1 MFPHRV
7 AFSSAGL
14 RRRPGNWYFLAKA
27 GVLPCLVGLW
37 FWCSAASTSAVILW
51 SDSGSTLA
59 HNTGPGADILE
70 GAVKRD
76 DTSSDTLYFKFHLTP
91 LSDVTT
97 EDYFAGFELYD
108 ADAEHVA
115 IGNALKAWAY
125 SAFLGQAEGTD
136 AGKGGYIDL
145 HSSNPEAAAGANG
158 STYEF
163 PRNGVERTI
172 VFKVQYV
179 AGGDDLVTVW
189 LSPDLGPGANEV
201 YQAEE
206 FTTRFNADAS
216 FDEIHLRHGG
226 GGGGWIFSDMAIATS
241 FSDFVDTSSAKPA
254 RTAFSGSLGTG
265 LLNFRSWQKEPGMPH
280 SAIRGL
286 AQTRDGF
293 ICLGSDDGLSRFDGV
308 RFTSMNAGLET
319 GPVRALLNDS
329 HGTLWVG
336 TSTNGL
342 FRCENGRFSRVTMS
356 GSEVGRGFITSLSED
371 SQGTLWVGTE
381 TGLISLKRNT
391 SGFRTDSQA
400 FAGKAIEGLCKD
412 TNDTMFAAVSGIGL
426 FRLQNGSW
434 VALSEPSINSLLQDT
449 HCVLIDQKGRTWVG
463 AANEFVLC
471 EEEGQW
477 RRYRMPRHGN
487 SSRVTALAEEP
498 DGTIWAASEGEGLF
512 QFKGGRMT
520 AIDSNSGLTDNQ
532 ASALLVDNEGK
543 LWVGTQSGLD
553 RLQRREVFVF
563 GQNEGLG
570 YGAVRGLAEVVPGVV
585 WAAKPNDGL
594 YRWKGETFDRL
605 TAAGLS
611 ARDHTLGAVL
621 TARDRS
627 CWAACQGGLLHF
639 KDPQAV
645 ADESRLF
652 ALSNLNVTSL
662 AEDPAGNIW
671 AGSREG
677 QLWKLSSGN
686 WIDISNFS
694 QSASVTAVLPF
705 ADGSTWI
712 GTDGNGL
719 YQLKQQN
726 LLHFDKRDGLAAES
740 IRTLHEGPR
749 NTLWIGTTGGGLSR
763 WRDGQ
768 FVNFDSRKGLPDNTV
783 SQIVEDDSGRLWLGT
798 TRGIACV
805 TKRDLEAVGAGDAST
820 LYPLIYGKADGMPSE
835 ECDTGFFPAGL
846 KTGSGLLWFSTTKGV
861 VVIDPRH
868 LPASTPPPTAVI
880 EQVLVDGKEI
890 SGSATD
896 SLRPAGID
904 SSPILRVPP
913 GRHHFEFQYTGPS
926 FDFPERTHFRYQLE
940 GWDAAWIEAG
950 PRRSAFYN
958 YVPPGKYRFR
968 VMVGNGEGL
977 WDQQGAMV
985 ELFVARHVWQAWWF
999 ITLGALAILMTV
1011 GSGVRF
1017 LEKRKLQLRLKRLE
1031 QERALERERTRIAQD
1046 LHDEMGAKLCRISF
1060 LSEHARRGGTE
1071 AGELQNQIASI
1082 SDAARDVLHSLDEIV
1097 WAVNPQNDTIEH
1109 VASYLGQYAQDYFQ
1123 LTGIECEVD
1132 LPANLPAYSVSS
1144 QARHHLFLAVHEAFT
1159 NILKHSGATSARVKM
1174 SCDETKF
1181 TIVIDDNGSG
1191 IRALDGKKNG
1201 EITSATAGNGLG
1213 NMRQRMT
1220 DIGGDCRIEPRS
1232 GGGTVVRFD
1241 FPFTTA
1247 KTHSL

>member
-7 AFSSAGL
+7 VSSSAGL
-14 RRRPGNWYFLAKA
+14 WRRPGNRYFLAKA

-108 ADAEHVA
+108 ADAEHVG

-125 SAFLGQAEGTD
+125 SAFLGQAEGND

-145 HSSNPEAAAGANG
+145 HSSNPEVAAGANG
-158 STYEF
+158 SSYEF

-172 VFKVQYV
+172 VFKVQFIP
-179 AGGDDLVTVW
+179 GGDDLVTVW
-189 LSPDLGPGANEV
+189 LGPDLGPGANEV
-201 YQAEE
+201 YQAEG

-216 FDEIHLRHGG
+216 FDEIRLRHGG

-254 RTAFSGSLGTG
+254 RTVPAGSMGTG

-280 SAIRGL
+280 SAIRAL

-293 ICLGSDDGLSRFDGV
+293 IWLGSDDGLNRFDGV
-308 RFTSMNAGLET
+308 RFTSVATGMET

-329 HGTLWVG
+329 RGILWVG

-342 FRCENGRFSRVTMS
+342 FRCENGRFSKLTID
-356 GSEVGRGFITSLSED
+356 GSDADHKSITSLAED
-371 SQGTLWVGTE
+371 LEGTLWVGTA
-381 TGLISLKRNT
+381 TGLFSLNKKT
-391 SGFRTDSQA
+391 SESQPIDVA
-400 FAGKAIEGLCKD
+400 FTGKTIEGLCKD
-412 TNDTMFAAVSGIGL
+412 TNGTMHAVVFGTGL
-426 FRLQNGSW
+426 FRFQKGKW
-434 VALSEPSINSLLQDT
+434 VELNEPSISPLLQDAR
-449 HCVLIDQKGRTWVG
+449 CVLIDHTGRIWVG
-463 AANEFVLC
+463 AGNEFVLC
-471 EEEGQW
+471 QEGGQW
-477 RRYRMPRHGN
+477 RRYRMPRHGS

-498 DGTIWAASEGEGLF
+498 DGTIWAASEAEGLF
-512 QFKGGRMT
+512 QFKGGRST
-520 AIDSNSGLTDNQ
+520 AVDSSSGLTDNQ

-594 YRWKGETFDRL
+594 YRWEGETFDRL

-611 ARDHTLGAVL
+611 AHDHTLGAVL
-621 TARDRS
+621 IARDHS
-627 CWAACQGGLLHF
+627 CWAACQSGLLHF

-645 ADESRLF
+645 AEESRLF
-652 ALSNLNVTSL
+652 ALPNLNVTSL
-662 AEDPAGNIW
+662 AEDPDGSIW
-671 AGSREG
+671 AGTREG
-677 QLWKLSSGN
+677 QLWRLTSGN
-686 WIDISNFS
+686 WIHISSFS

-726 LLHFDKRDGLAAES
+726 LLHFDKHNGLAAES
-740 IRTLHEGPR
+740 IRTLHEGPK
-749 NTLWIGTTGGGLSR
+749 NTLWIGTTGGGLNR

-768 FVNFDSRKGLPDNTV
+768 FVSFDSRKGLPDNTV
-783 SQIVEDDSGRLWLGT
+783 SQIVEDDAGRLWLGT

-820 LYPLIYGKADGMPSE
+820 LYPLIYGKAEGMPSE
-835 ECDTGFFPAGL
+835 ECDSGFFPAGL

-880 EQVLVDGKEI
+880 EEVLVDGKEI
-890 SGSATD
+890 SGPTTENLRSAGTETP
-896 SLRPAGID
+896 LV
-904 SSPILRVPP
+904 LRVPP

-940 GWDAAWIEAG
+940 GWDAGWIDAG

-958 YVPPGKYRFR
+958 YVPPGKYQFR
-968 VMVGNGEGL
+968 VMAGNGEGL
-977 WDQQGAMV
+977 WDQEGAAV

-999 ITLGALAILMTV
+999 ITLGALAVLMTV

-1017 LEKRKLQLRLKRLE
+1017 VEKRKLQQRLMRLE

-1060 LSEHARRGGTE
+1060 LSEHARRAGTE
-1071 AGELQNQIASI
+1071 AGEMQNQIASI

-1132 LPANLPAYSVSS
+1132 LPAKLPAHSVSS

-1159 NILKHSGATSARVKM
+1159 NILKHSGATKARVKM
-1174 SCDETKF
+1174 SCDETAF

-1191 IRALDGKKNG
+1191 IGAPVEKKNG
-1201 EITSATAGNGLG
+1201 EIAGANTGNGLG

-1220 DIGGDCRIEPRS
+1220 DIGGDCRIEPQS
-1232 GGGTVVRFD
+1232 GGGTVVRFV
-1241 FPFTTA
+1241 FPFTAA